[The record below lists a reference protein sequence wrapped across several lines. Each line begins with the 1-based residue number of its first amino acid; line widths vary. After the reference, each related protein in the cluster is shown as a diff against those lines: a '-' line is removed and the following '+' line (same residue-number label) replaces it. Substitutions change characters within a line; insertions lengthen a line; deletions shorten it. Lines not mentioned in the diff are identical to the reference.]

1 MDNIKQLIGLP
12 ENAVIEYKSAKG
24 GLPASLW
31 ETYSSFANSNG
42 GIIVLGVKEKNG
54 HLTSDNLTEDQLIAY
69 KKNFCDIVHNR
80 EKVSA
85 TLVTEND
92 VTIENWQGSSILV
105 INVPRARFDQRPV
118 FLNHN
123 PFGNT
128 YVRHNEGDYLC
139 SDEDV
144 RIMFADAESQD
155 HSFDRKILKNYTLDD
170 LDMPTILAYRNRFK
184 WRNEVHPWILQKKQ
198 EQLTRQ
204 NGGQNGVEHDVVKLT
219 DRQHIIMSLIRQFV
233 VEHVVDGVVEDGVEK
248 LSARVI
254 AQKVKSSTRTI
265 QRELSYLQEKGLIKY
280 KGTDTKGYYEIIE

>member
-1 MDNIKQLIGLP
+1 
-12 ENAVIEYKSAKG
+12 
-24 GLPASLW
+24 
-31 ETYSSFANSNG
+31 
-42 GIIVLGVKEKNG
+42 
-54 HLTSDNLTEDQLIAY
+54 
-69 KKNFCDIVHNR
+69 
-80 EKVSA
+80 
-85 TLVTEND
+85 
-92 VTIENWQGSSILV
+92 
-105 INVPRARFDQRPV
+105 
-118 FLNHN
+118 
-123 PFGNT
+123 
-128 YVRHNEGDYLC
+128 
-139 SDEDV
+139 
-144 RIMFADAESQD
+144 MFADAESQD

-204 NGGQNGVEHDVVKLT
+204 KGGQNGVEHDVVKLT